1 MISDTNWRLI
11 LIPASLHQSLRDHLY
26 RVKLGGTLDVSV
38 IKYDSQGLGEQIRMV
53 EMATRDVCKGKQCGI
68 YNIWDRIFMGSAKKG
83 RPPETRLGTGG
94 AGHLQQRT
102 TRFCLCGQ
110 FLKFRPFLPTFSV
123 SCLLATLDFLL
134 VLALSEQVQEANP

>member
-1 MISDTNWRLI
+1 MISDTNSRLI

-26 RVKLGGTLDVSV
+26 RVKLGGTLDVRV

-94 AGHLQQRT
+94 AGQLSSA
-102 TRFCLCGQ
+102 
-110 FLKFRPFLPTFSV
+110 RPASV
-123 SCLLATLDFLL
+123 SAGNF
-134 VLALSEQVQEANP
+134 